1 MSNQLG
7 AQFGYSIAPAGGQ
20 GPFVGGGSVLD
31 TTRRNL
37 ATPAGTLRIGQT
49 LYIIIEASNEES
61 LIDRQIWIMPWWLH
75 PTFEFRYP
83 GEGGYTQQD
92 TALFGPQNPAISLQ
106 DSLWMTSPKRLDIV
120 GAPSPAG
127 TSISDMQ
134 SDIWVIDVPAGGRVK
149 KSFFYPSHGY
159 GLAYTYQ
166 TYNEGE
172 IDETVAA
179 FSVSVTPGALHAV
192 FQDSQG

>member
-7 AQFGYSIAPAGGQ
+7 AQFSFSIAPAGGQ
-20 GPFVGGGSVLD
+20 GPFAGGGSVLD
-31 TTRRNL
+31 TSRRNL

-49 LYIIIEASNEES
+49 LYIIIDATNDA

-83 GEGGYTQQD
+83 GQNGYTAQD
-92 TALFGPQNPAISLQ
+92 TALFGPQGPNISTQ
-106 DSLWMTSPKRLDIV
+106 DSLWMTSPKRFDIV
-120 GAPSPAG
+120 GPPSPSG

-134 SDIWVIDVPAGGRVK
+134 SDIWVIDVPAGRKVR

-172 IDETVAA
+172 IDESQAGFTI
-179 FSVSVTPGALHAV
+179 SVTPGALHAV